1 VVAERDIDRRRLAF
15 GGVAELYDAARP
27 AYPPAVID
35 ELIDAAELEPGAQV
49 LEVGA
54 GTGKATRMLAERG
67 LAVLALEPSAAMAAV
82 ARRNFA
88 SDPLVEIEQID
99 FEAWRPLEPLQTLVS
114 AQAWHWIDPRLRYL
128 RAGQAL
134 RSGGV
139 LAAIWTLPVWE
150 SNELREELCE
160 VYSRSVPELAAD
172 FPMHPAGVPDD
183 LAGDWRAEID
193 GSDAFA
199 RPRVREHPW
208 SCTYPTAAYLDL
220 LQTHQDHILLAPGR
234 KDVLLDAIAAVLDRA
249 GASITM
255 DYVTRLCLAER
266 V

>member
-1 VVAERDIDRRRLAF
+1 MVSEPDIDRRRLAF
-15 GGVAELYDAARP
+15 GDVAELYDEARP

-35 ELIDAAELEPGAQV
+35 ELIDAADLKPGALV

-54 GTGKATRMLAERG
+54 GTGKATRMLAARG
-67 LAVLALEPSAAMAAV
+67 LAVLALEPSAAMAEV
-82 ARRNFA
+82 ARRNLA
-88 SDPLVEIEQID
+88 NDPLVQIEQSD
-99 FEAWRPLEPLQTLVS
+99 FETWRPRGQVQALVS
-114 AQAWHWIDPRLRYL
+114 AQAWHWISPQLRYV

-134 RSGGV
+134 RSGGL

-150 SNELREELCE
+150 SNELRGELRE
-160 VYSRSVPELAAD
+160 VYSRTVPELAAG
-172 FPMHPAGVPDD
+172 FPMHPAGVSAD
-183 LAGDWRAEID
+183 LAGDWHAEIE

-208 SCTYPTAAYLDL
+208 SCTYATAAYLQL
-220 LQTHQDHILLAPGR
+220 LQTHQDHILLTPEQQSA
-234 KDVLLDAIAAVLDRA
+234 LLSAIAAVLDRA
-249 GASITM
+249 GARITM